1 MMMMIYICVL
11 CVVVVVLN
19 CLPFLEQSFYVGD
32 KVFLIRRECRARA
45 KKKSRTSRGRYA
57 NTRTLER
64 KREKLLVVRNF
75 NFCFSRSLLTR
86 EERKRRPFFPN
97 KGAKVSHKK
106 SHQLLFCRYTYDE
119 QYHLVR
125 SKEGTT
131 TTTTREQL
139 YRERAAFS
147 LCRVHNRG
155 RRKERPGF
163 TNKTD

>member
-1 MMMMIYICVL
+1 MWVTKSSSSGANAERERKKSPEPLEVGIC
-11 CVVVVVLN
+11 
-19 CLPFLEQSFYVGD
+19 EHSHS
-32 KVFLIRRECRARA
+32 RA
-45 KKKSRTSRGRYA
+45 K
-57 NTRTLER
+57 ER
-64 KREKLLVVRNF
+64 ETHSVRNF
-75 NFCFSRSLLTR
+75 NFCFSHSLLTR
-86 EERKRRPFFPN
+86 EERRRRPFFPN

-147 LCRVHNRG
+147 SCRVHNRG
-155 RRKERPGF
+155 RRKERPF
-163 TNKTD
+163 TNKTDRKEKKREIKNHHVGLIRRVR